1 MKSIDLILPLIRPYA
16 PGCADPTAYMGIRQA
31 AAEFCERTRLW
42 RYDADFAVT
51 SSDTATVT
59 TPADSVLY
67 EIELA
72 QFNAVD
78 LEPVNTQY
86 LDERRNNWRS
96 GDLTGQPEFI
106 TQTDMNAVRV
116 VPWQAGT
123 LTLHLYLKTS
133 QDADELPDFMAD
145 QFRETIAYGALAR
158 ILMVPNQSFS
168 SPQMAT
174 FWQAKFDEKL
184 DALTGA
190 NIFGQQRAPKRTKA
204 QFF

>member
-42 RYDADFAVT
+42 RYESDFAVT

-59 TPADSVLY
+59 TPSDSVLH

-72 QFNAVD
+72 QFGGVD
-78 LEPVNTQY
+78 LERTSTQY
-86 LDERRNNWRS
+86 LDDRYNWRS
-96 GDLTGQPEFI
+96 GDLTGPPQFI

-123 LTLHLYLKTS
+123 LTLHLYLKTA
-133 QDADELPDFMAD
+133 QDADELPDFMVD
-145 QFRETIAYGALAR
+145 QYREIIAFGALSR

-174 FWQAKFDEKL
+174 FWQAKFDDKL

-190 NIFGQQRAPKRTKA
+190 NIRGQQRAAKRSKPN
-204 QFF
+204 FF